1 MANSP
6 IISLVRNNV
15 QVAEQLKVQQIK
27 AVALSI
33 ESGKKKV
40 FTKSIELARLLV
52 NAKDWMKS
60 NDTLVKDKGITWKSI
75 LMDVFGFT
83 ESAIDSKWPNQLV
96 KVGVVTDDQ
105 LTEFIQWATKNN
117 QPLSIK
123 SLDSWLKGS
132 TTEETAEGGEEEG
145 GAEGTKGQC
154 VACLTF
160 KLPLIEAGDKNVSV
174 SLDTN
179 GNVKT
184 SNNEAELR
192 LALELLTKALGLV

>member
-6 IISLVRNNV
+6 IISLVRNNA
-15 QVAEQLKVQQIK
+15 QVAEQLKVQEIK

-52 NAKDWMKS
+52 NAKNWMKS

-96 KVGVVTDDQ
+96 RVGEVTDEQ

-117 QPLSIK
+117 QPLSVK
-123 SLDSWLKGS
+123 SLESWLKGS
-132 TTEETAEGGEEEG
+132 TTEETAEGGEES
-145 GAEGTKGQC
+145 AEGTKAQC

-184 SNNEAELR
+184 SNSEAELR

>member
-6 IISLVRNNV
+6 IISLVRNNA

-96 KVGVVTDDQ
+96 RVGEVTDEQ

-117 QPLSIK
+117 QPLSVK
-123 SLDSWLKGS
+123 SLESWLKGS
-132 TTEETAEGGEEEG
+132 TTEETAEGGEES
-145 GAEGTKGQC
+145 AEGTKAQC

-184 SNNEAELR
+184 SNSEAELR

>member
-6 IISLVRNNV
+6 IISLVRNNA

-40 FTKSIELARLLV
+40 FTKSIEMARLLV
-52 NAKDWMKS
+52 NAKDWMKA

-96 KVGVVTDDQ
+96 KVGEVTDDQ

-117 QPLSIK
+117 QPLSVK

-132 TTEETAEGGEEEG
+132 TTEETAEGGEES
-145 GAEGTKGQC
+145 AEGTKGQC

>member
-6 IISLVRNNV
+6 IISLVRNNA
-15 QVAEQLKVQQIK
+15 QVAEQLKVREIK

-96 KVGVVTDDQ
+96 RVGEVTDEQ

-117 QPLSIK
+117 QPLSVK
-123 SLDSWLKGS
+123 SLESWLKGS
-132 TTEETAEGGEEEG
+132 TTEETTEES
-145 GAEGTKGQC
+145 AEGTKAQC

-184 SNNEAELR
+184 SNSEAELR

>member
-6 IISLVRNNV
+6 IISLVRNNA

-96 KVGVVTDDQ
+96 RVGEITDDQ
-105 LTEFIQWATKNN
+105 LTEFIQWANKNN
-117 QPLSIK
+117 QPLSVK

-132 TTEETAEGGEEEG
+132 TTEETAEGGEES
-145 GAEGTKGQC
+145 AEGTKAQC

-184 SNNEAELR
+184 SNSEAELR

>member
-6 IISLVRNNV
+6 IISLVRNNA
-15 QVAEQLKVQQIK
+15 QVAEQLKVQEVK
-27 AVALSI
+27 AVTLSI

-75 LMDVFGFT
+75 LTDVFGFT

-96 KVGVVTDDQ
+96 RVGAVTDDQ
-105 LTEFIQWATKNN
+105 LTEFIQWANKNN
-117 QPLSIK
+117 QPLSVK
-123 SLDSWLKGS
+123 SLESWLKGS
-132 TTEETAEGGEEEG
+132 TTEETAEGGEES
-145 GAEGTKGQC
+145 AEGTKAQC

-184 SNNEAELR
+184 ANSEAELR
-192 LALELLTKALGLV
+192 LALELLTKALGLA

>member
-6 IISLVRNNV
+6 IISLVRNNE
-15 QVAEQLKVQQIK
+15 QVAEQLKVREIK

-96 KVGVVTDDQ
+96 RVGEVTDEQ
-105 LTEFIQWATKNN
+105 LTEFIQWANKNN
-117 QPLSIK
+117 QPLSVK
-123 SLDSWLKGS
+123 SLESWLKGS
-132 TTEETAEGGEEEG
+132 TTEETAEGGEES
-145 GAEGTKGQC
+145 AEGTKAQC

-184 SNNEAELR
+184 SNSEAELR